1 MRTNSS
7 DLIVLKLMRPR
18 ISSNANLTQRGKLMR
33 PKISGDANL
42 TQGGKLMRSKIS
54 GDAKLYTGR
63 NLPKNKLAYL
73 TLAASLSYQL
83 SFVIKLVFSS

>member
-7 DLIVLKLMRPR
+7 DLILL
-18 ISSNANLTQRGKLMR
+18 KLMR

-73 TLAASLSYQL
+73 TLAASLSY
-83 SFVIKLVFSS
+83 